1 MQKNYRILLVDD
13 DPDFVTATRIVLE
26 SRSYQVVVAE
36 EGNAGLEMARRE
48 KPDLILLDVIMPV
61 KDGFSAAEQLKKD
74 PELSAIPVV
83 MLTSF
88 GSKGQQTSIPASRGM
103 GLETE
108 DYLEKPVS
116 PKDLLDCVSRFLK

>member
-1 MQKNYRILLVDD
+1 MDKIYRILLVDD
-13 DPDFVTATRIVLE
+13 DADFVTATRIVLE
-26 SRSYQVVVAE
+26 SQSYEVIVAS
-36 EGNAGLEMARRE
+36 EGNAGLETARKE

-61 KDGFSAAEQLKKD
+61 KDGFSTAEQLKHD
-74 PELSAIPVV
+74 PELSRIPVV

-88 GSKGQQTSIPASRGM
+88 GSAGQQTNIPASRGL

-116 PKDLLDCVSRFLK
+116 PKDLLACVAQYLK